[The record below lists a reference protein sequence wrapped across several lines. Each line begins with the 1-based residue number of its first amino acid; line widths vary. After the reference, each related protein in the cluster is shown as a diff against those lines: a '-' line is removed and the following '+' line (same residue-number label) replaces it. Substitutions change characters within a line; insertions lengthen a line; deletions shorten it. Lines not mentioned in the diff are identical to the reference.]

1 VSPQLIL
8 ASLSPRRQE
17 LLSQMGLAFT
27 VIPPLADENLQGAAE
42 QVVVELARRKALSV
56 ASAHPQA
63 YVLAADTLV
72 YLGERALGKP
82 KDQSDA
88 AAMLRALSGAWHEVH
103 TGVCL
108 AVPGA
113 GMETGHAVT
122 QVLFSRM
129 TEEEIAAY
137 CASGERQGKA
147 GAYAIQGR
155 AAAFIEHISGS
166 YSGIMG
172 LPLHE
177 TAALLRQ
184 AGVKT

>member
-1 VSPQLIL
+1 MSPQLIL

-56 ASAHPQA
+56 AAAHPQA

-72 YLGERALGKP
+72 YLGARALGKP

-137 CASGERQGKA
+137 CASGEPLGKA
-147 GAYAIQGR
+147 GAYAIQGLGGMYVEQIR
-155 AAAFIEHISGS
+155 GS
-166 YSGIMG
+166 YTNVVG
-172 LPLHE
+172 LPTSLV
-177 TAALLRQ
+177 RQ
-184 AGVKT
+184 MLKKTKYL